1 MLFGRRK
8 ELEAKHQRELQGENL
23 WTRVLDEEA
32 RWKIAYAVE
41 RVEEEAYG
49 LDPIAQ
55 ARKQTLKELGRP
67 FMVGPPP
74 NTIFPMTDYTRKDAY
89 NAILQ
94 SNEDIVFTF
103 LEALFKQMYN
113 IKDFKKQ
120 FIENLNIIF
129 SEHWIKFN
137 IVNDEIR
144 DLESLVIHENI
155 IKPILT
161 LLGNNPKW
169 KKVESKYMESLKE
182 LSEGRADNAI
192 TDATTAL
199 QEALGV
205 LSCKGNTLN
214 TLFEDAKKKGIFV
227 EHDKRLIDWLSADRV
242 NFGDAH
248 YSREPN
254 MENARLTI
262 NIVGSIIYRIA
273 SGKPR
278 KLSSDS

>member
-23 WTRVLDEEA
+23 WTRILDEKA
-32 RWKIAYAVE
+32 RQKIVYAVE
-41 RVEEEAYG
+41 RIDEEAYG
-49 LDPIAQ
+49 WDAIVQ
-55 ARKQTLKELGRP
+55 ARQQTLEQLGLP
-67 FMVGPPP
+67 FMEVPPAD
-74 NTIFPMTDYTRKDAY
+74 TYFPTTNYITKDTN
-89 NAILQ
+89 NAILRAK
-94 SNEDIVFTF
+94 EDIVFTF
-103 LEALFKQMYN
+103 LEALFKELYHA
-113 IKDFKKQ
+113 KDSKNQ
-120 FIENLNIIF
+120 FIETLNTIF
-129 SEHWIKFN
+129 SEHRIKVN
-137 IVNDEIR
+137 IINDEIV
-144 DLESLVIHENI
+144 DFESHMIYENI

-161 LLGNNPKW
+161 LLGNDPKW

-192 TDATTAL
+192 TDAATAL